1 MDNSS
6 QRKILRVSPA
16 CETPLLAR
24 DITAA
29 LAGNGPTLGF
39 GEVSSEF
46 GPSQAAVVIG
56 TSGTTGAPKEIFLSS
71 HALVASARA
80 SNAFVGAKLGDTWSL
95 LLPLTH
101 VAAVNVFIRA
111 LELGT
116 IPVDLRNHSG
126 EYPRVNFTAIVP
138 TQLFR
143 ALNGD
148 EQLLKH
154 LQGAQK
160 VLVGGAALSSAI
172 RNQATAAGIN
182 VVTTYGMSETSGGCV
197 YNGEIL
203 EGAEVEVRGGS
214 IFIRGSVLALNL
226 ELSDGWFETN
236 DLGEFVDEKLV
247 VIGRSDDV
255 IISGGENLS
264 LNSVENILNQ
274 SFPNTQFAAF
284 SVEDPQWGQTL
295 HIAVVGEADSGSIS
309 SMLEEKVG
317 AFAKPKGIHSLNSLP
332 LLGIGKV
339 DRKRLAQ
346 EIPNE

>member
-16 CETPLLAR
+16 CELPQLAR

-39 GEVSSEF
+39 GEVNSEV
-46 GPSQAAVVIG
+46 GPKQAAVVIG
-56 TSGTTGAPKEIFLSS
+56 TSGTTGKPKEIFLSA
-71 HALVASARA
+71 HALISSARA
-80 SNAFVGAKLGDTWSL
+80 SNNFLGAKAGDTWSL

-101 VAAVNVFIRA
+101 VAAVNVFVRA
-111 LELGT
+111 FELGT
-116 IPVDLRNHSG
+116 IPVDLRNHSSQ
-126 EYPRVNFTAIVP
+126 YPRVNFTAIVP

-148 EQLLKH
+148 DELLQH
-154 LQGAQK
+154 LQSAQK
-160 VLVGGAALSSAI
+160 VLVGGAALSSGI

-197 YNGEIL
+197 YNGEVL

-214 IFIRGSVLALNL
+214 IFIRGNVLALNL

-236 DLGEFVDEKLV
+236 DLGEFIDEKLV

-264 LNSVENILNQ
+264 LNNVESVLNGN
-274 SFPNTQFAAF
+274 FPAIQCAAF
-284 SVEDPQWGQTL
+284 AVDDPQWGQSL
-295 HIAVVGEADSGSIS
+295 HIAVVGEVDKAGIVSV
-309 SMLEEKVG
+309 LEAKIG
-317 AFAKPKGIHSLNSLP
+317 AFAKPKGIHSVNSLP

>member
-16 CETPLLAR
+16 CEIPQLAR

-39 GEVSSEF
+39 GEINSDVA
-46 GPSQAAVVIG
+46 PSQAAVVIG
-56 TSGTTGAPKEIFLSS
+56 TSGTTGAAKEIFLSAS
-71 HALVASARA
+71 ALLSSARA
-80 SNAFVGAKLGDTWSL
+80 SNKFIGAKPGDTWSL

-111 LELGT
+111 FELGT

-126 EYPRVNFTAIVP
+126 EYPRVDFTAIVP

-148 EQLLKH
+148 GHLLKH
-154 LQGAQK
+154 LQSARK
-160 VLVGGAALSSAI
+160 VLVGGAALANSI
-172 RNQATAAGIN
+172 RNQATSAGIN
-182 VVTTYGMSETSGGCV
+182 IVTTYGMSETSGGCV
-197 YNGEIL
+197 YDGQIL
-203 EGAEVEVRGGS
+203 DGVELDIRGGLIYVRGNT
-214 IFIRGSVLALNL
+214 LALNL
-226 ELSDGWFETN
+226 ELTDGWFATN
-236 DLGEFVDEKLV
+236 DLGEFVNDKLV

-255 IISGGENLS
+255 IITGGENLS
-264 LNSVENILNQ
+264 LNNVESILNEQ
-274 SFPNTQFAAF
+274 FPELQIAAF
-284 SVEDPQWGQTL
+284 AVEDPQWGQSL
-295 HIAVVGEADSGSIS
+295 HIAVVGMVEQGEITSI
-309 SMLEEKVG
+309 LENKIG
-317 AFAKPKGIHSLNSLP
+317 AYAKPKGIHVMKSLP

-346 EIPNE
+346 EIPHE